1 MCRREYEKAVADYNE
16 AIRLDPKDAAPHN
29 NLALVYGIGRG
40 EDDKAIAELNEAIR
54 LNPSTSTPIT
64 TGAGPTCARASMT
77 RPSQI
82 SMRPSGWIKNARAY
96 GNRADAYRKKGE
108 FYKAAVDRIK
118 AEELSD
124 NRNRA
129 SDSSSPLR

>member
-1 MCRREYEKAVADYNE
+1 MATFKCWAVILIAVLLSPVATRADEAKEAYEKGKSYLEKKDYDAAIAALTE
-16 AIRLDPKDAAPHN
+16 AIRLDP
-29 NLALVYGIGRG
+29 
-40 EDDKAIAELNEAIR
+40 
-54 LNPSTSTPIT
+54 
-64 TGAGPTCARASMT
+64 
-77 RPSQI
+77 
-82 SMRPSGWIKNARAY
+82 KNARAY